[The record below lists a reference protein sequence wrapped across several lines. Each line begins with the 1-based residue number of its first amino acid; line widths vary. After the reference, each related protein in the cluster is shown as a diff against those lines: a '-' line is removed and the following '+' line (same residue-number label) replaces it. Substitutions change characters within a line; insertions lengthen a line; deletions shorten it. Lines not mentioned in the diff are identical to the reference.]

1 VDRQPELS
9 MTILNGVFASAFCA
23 TLQVCTAFAALSTL
37 TLGSTTTQR
46 SSLSCPASPGS
57 TMSTASSVRLLP
69 FRETQKLATIH
80 PFPPAQLPNFAKGL
94 DGQLLPGASKRI
106 AEEDT
111 LAFMDAG
118 AYCNIRSLAPTLRL
132 LN

>member
-1 VDRQPELS
+1 MYCVRCSLDPDARKHYYAEIKPLLS
-9 MTILNGVFASAFCA
+9 SFSGFDYVNGIV
-23 TLQVCTAFAALSTL
+23 
-37 TLGSTTTQR
+37 G
-46 SSLSCPASPGS
+46 ASPAFPRN
-57 TMSTASSVRLLP
+57 TAKRFAESY
-69 FRETQKLATIH
+69 TQKLATIH

-94 DGQLLPGASKRI
+94 DGHLLPGASKRI